1 MADYTVSTKTADDEA
16 VLEFDLGRENQGKES
31 EKQITKAELLQRV
44 VDSHI
49 GAVRSGWERALEPI
63 ARRELKVLESE
74 LGRSRLD
81 EIIQGTASPVP
92 TKEERARIMN
102 AIKKARGE
110 K

>member
-16 VLEFDLGRENQGKES
+16 VLEFALGQENQGKEL

-49 GAVRSGWERALEPI
+49 GAVRSGRERTLEPI
-63 ARRELKVLESE
+63 ALKELKSLELE

-81 EIIQGTASPVP
+81 AIIQGTASPAP
-92 TKEERARIMN
+92 TKEERSRIMD